1 MPFTIIRPGV
11 NVQFPIWIQDG
22 NKIFSLI
29 ADGVGRLVNEDG
41 SGSRII
47 LGEEPRDIAFNND
60 EGLAYISTNKGI
72 STLRI
77 PFARPKTNY
86 KNIKIFPS
94 PFIVPSNSPLVI
106 DGLMDGSICKVI
118 TLTGRVLRTLPV
130 SNEGVNGYQVFWDG
144 KDEEGRWVNTGVYL
158 INVMESK
165 GNYSFEKIAV
175 IKN

>member
-1 MPFTIIRPGV
+1 MIKK
-11 NVQFPIWIQDG
+11 
-22 NKIFSLI
+22 NKNIMQR
-29 ADGVGRLVNEDG
+29 G
-41 SGSRII
+41 
-47 LGEEPRDIAFNND
+47 
-60 EGLAYISTNKGI
+60 
-72 STLRI
+72 
-77 PFARPKTNY
+77 NY

-158 INVMESK
+158 IIFMESNK
-165 GNYSFEKIAV
+165 KLRKFTIKIYFE
-175 IKN
+175 